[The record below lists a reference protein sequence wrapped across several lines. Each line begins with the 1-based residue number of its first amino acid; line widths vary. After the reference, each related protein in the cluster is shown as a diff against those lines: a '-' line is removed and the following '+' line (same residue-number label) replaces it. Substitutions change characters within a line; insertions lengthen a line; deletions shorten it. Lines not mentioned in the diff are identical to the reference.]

1 MICRNCG
8 KEIIPAHYAEYLWRH
23 KDDQMFTCFDFGGI
37 PMKNVELG
45 KYLIAEPKGNNG

>member
-23 KDDQMFTCFDFGGI
+23 KDDQMFTCSTKEGLSL
-37 PMKNVELG
+37 KNMETG
-45 KYLIAEPKGNNG
+45 KYLIAEPKEEN